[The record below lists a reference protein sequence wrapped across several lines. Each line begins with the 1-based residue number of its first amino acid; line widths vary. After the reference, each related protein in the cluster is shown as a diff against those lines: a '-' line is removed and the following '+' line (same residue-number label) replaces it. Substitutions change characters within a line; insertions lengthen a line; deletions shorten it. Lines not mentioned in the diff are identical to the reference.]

1 MKRIYFDHAATTR
14 VNNEVLNSMM
24 PYFSENY
31 GNASS
36 IHNEGSIALTAIDN
50 ARGEVAQL
58 IGSLKDEVYFTSG
71 GTESDNM
78 AIKGI
83 AISLREKGKHII
95 TSSIE
100 HHAVLNSAL
109 SLRKLGYDVTIL
121 PVDSNGFVDP
131 SDLKKNIR
139 KDTVL
144 VSIMLANNEIGT
156 MQPIE
161 EISKITRENHV
172 ILHTDA
178 VQVVGNYPVDVNSLG
193 CDLLSL
199 SAHKFYGPKGVGAI
213 YIKKGT
219 LISPLLDGGEHEKGK
234 RSGTYNTPGI
244 VGLGKASV
252 MAREEMDNRINHIK
266 NLREKLINGIYSI
279 IPEVILNGDRYKRLP
294 GNVNFSIKYIEGES
308 LILKLDLKGFA
319 VSTGSACSSN
329 TLKTSHVLSAIGRD
343 PVDAQGSLRITVGS
357 DNTEEEVDLFLEELP
372 KVVNELRNMSPIY
385 KKV

>member
-1 MKRIYFDHAATTR
+1 MKRIYFDHAATTS

-24 PYFSENY
+24 SYFNEYY

-36 IHNEGSIALTAIDN
+36 LHDEGVVASKAIDK
-50 ARGEVAQL
+50 ARVEVAQL
-58 IGSLKDEVYFTSG
+58 IGSSKDEVYFTSG

-109 SLRKLGYDVTIL
+109 SLRKLGYDITVL
-121 PVDSNGFVDP
+121 PVDSNGFIDP

-156 MQPIE
+156 IQPIE
-161 EISKITRENHV
+161 EISKITRENQV

-178 VQVVGNYPVDVNSLG
+178 VQVVGNYPVDVNLLG

-219 LISPLLDGGEHEKGK
+219 MIAPLLDGGEHERGK

-244 VGLGKASV
+244 VGLGKASL
-252 MAREEMDNRINHIK
+252 MAKEEMEDRIKHVK
-266 NLREKLINGIYSI
+266 YLREKIINGIYSI
-279 IPEVILNGDRYKRLP
+279 IPEVVLNGDRNKRLP
-294 GNVNFSIKYIEGES
+294 GNINFSIKYIEGES
-308 LILKLDLKGFA
+308 LILKLDIKGFA

-329 TLKTSHVLSAIGRD
+329 TLKTSHVLTAIGRD

-357 DNTEEEVDLFLEELP
+357 DNTEEEVDFFLLELP
-372 KVVNELRNMSPIY
+372 KVVDELRNMSPIY
-385 KKV
+385 KKQ